1 MSPSRAPIG
10 RVEWTRWVAAM
21 ACRCGRSTHGDND
34 APRSDV
40 QGSTPPPRRRR
51 GACESSRVFQLAACA
66 RPAAAAS
73 RARPDP
79 DIRLGSGMVIRRE
92 SVPPSGQARR
102 GLRPRVRLTCLGL
115 PDPPYWG
122 GSQPTA
128 EPGPLRRLLRG
139 VRQPRAHGTD
149 RARHRA
155 TTCHGARHRATTT
168 PVARPQR
175 PSPDEA

>member
-40 QGSTPPPRRRR
+40 QGSTPPPRRLR
-51 GACESSRVFQLAACA
+51 GACESSQVFQLAACA

-79 DIRLGSGMVIRRE
+79 DIRLWSGMVIRRE
-92 SVPPSGQARR
+92 SAPPER
-102 GLRPRVRLTCLGL
+102 
-115 PDPPYWG
+115 
-122 GSQPTA
+122 
-128 EPGPLRRLLRG
+128 PGPARSATPRPANLPRSVGPAVLGGLLQERPTERTRTRRQASRG
-139 VRQPRAHGTD
+139 GRRDVNED
-149 RARHRA
+149 REPCRGPAFA
-155 TTCHGARHRATTT
+155 G
-168 PVARPQR
+168 RPTR
-175 PSPDEA
+175 ITYR

>member
-40 QGSTPPPRRRR
+40 QGSTPPPRRLR
-51 GACESSRVFQLAACA
+51 GACESSQVFQLAACA

-73 RARPDP
+73 RRPDP

-92 SVPPSGQARR
+92 SASPSGRARR

-115 PDPPYWG
+115 PDLPYWG
-122 GSQPTA
+122 APSK
-128 EPGPLRRLLRG
+128 
-139 VRQPRAHGTD
+139 
-149 RARHRA
+149 RARALRQRLELATCPSIPGATSAAPAPSTPPRRRA
-155 TTCHGARHRATTT
+155 PKSRKPIGGNSNTRT
-168 PVARPQR
+168 
-175 PSPDEA
+175 